1 MFLLRLIT
9 TLIFFGVLF
18 CQSAFCAVNY
28 KVKELVLDNSDSIV
42 VIKGQGNFK
51 LAQDDVYAPLPSAN
65 GSINIIN
72 DIALH
77 SVTNPAR
84 YVIDIPG
91 SVLIGANRTYKIK
104 NSKTLQSVALS
115 QFSTN
120 PHIVRVV
127 FTLKNYSDLEKF
139 KTYTD
144 GENIIVKYSPT
155 VVKNVFQYKFYTPAG
170 DTSARAN
177 LQNLSAQIVY
187 NNSQD
192 PQNIEPKFQTKYYLT
207 QISQNS
213 DGLILR
219 GLGQISMERVKYN
232 PEGTMASLNLDS
244 CALSMKYDGK
254 TFKIPSSNPDLKATL
269 TIDKL
274 NSKKVKLTLLGENLR
289 DYRFVV
295 APDGQSLFISH
306 RTYVINTFF
315 TSRTAKVN
323 SYKFEKNAN
332 GYSVFDLAFNMPV
345 TYDVFELNNSFY
357 LDVNNLSDYNEELLK
372 EVLAQAGVEITA
384 YKISSDKTRFIVPL
398 KNISF
403 TYANVES
410 NAKSIKLCFKDNDI
424 QTPVAEK
431 KEEKQDSINV
441 VYIPKQETPEVKEPK
456 KKKETPKVISSLKKV
471 VIDAGHGGIDSG
483 AIGGGHYEK
492 TINLNIAKMVQEKLA
507 KKDVYVH
514 MTRTKDATMSL
525 EERVEFSNELNPD
538 IFVSIHTNSTLNLET
553 QGLETH
559 YFKDNSIDLADIIHK
574 NFASEKNLRKWDT
587 KDRGVI
593 KSRFYVINHTEAPSV
608 LIEIG
613 FISNDEERAKIVKKD
628 RQEEIATAIAKG
640 ILEYL
645 KIKW

>member
-28 KVKELVLDNSDSIV
+28 KVKELVLDNSDCIV

-127 FTLKNYSDLEKF
+127 FTLKNSSDLEKF

-187 NNSQD
+187 NNSQE

-384 YKISSDKTRFIVPL
+384 YKISSDKTRFIVADKFIFVQITQL
-398 KNISF
+398 AIVFKTIIGIF
-403 TYANVES
+403 TD
-410 NAKSIKLCFKDNDI
+410 FFNDI
-424 QTPVAEK
+424 FAFVFCPFER
-431 KEEKQDSINV
+431 
-441 VYIPKQETPEVKEPK
+441 
-456 KKKETPKVISSLKKV
+456 
-471 VIDAGHGGIDSG
+471 GGRNDGVFKRVELIIIVHRRAVSAMRTSNFIAFAFHCEFLTALG
-483 AIGGGHYEK
+483 AF
-492 TINLNIAKMVQEKLA
+492 IAKIFQAVANSAFGVPFNFLFGIPRVFVASKFLV
-507 KKDVYVH
+507 DDIVH
-514 MTRTKDATMSL
+514 FFYGQFFHVVFGKQ
-525 EERVEFSNELNPD
+525 NG
-538 IFVSIHTNSTLNLET
+538 H
-553 QGLETH
+553 
-559 YFKDNSIDLADIIHK
+559 
-574 NFASEKNLRKWDT
+574 
-587 KDRGVI
+587 RGV
-593 KSRFYVINHTEAPSV
+593 RFA
-608 LIEIG
+608 
-613 FISNDEERAKIVKKD
+613 
-628 RQEEIATAIAKG
+628 
-640 ILEYL
+640 
-645 KIKW
+645 